1 MGAAN
6 QRAFLLFLLFAV
18 ISSIYV
24 VLMSVATVV
33 KIWNNFFFYREVQRT
48 SQNMGRAGLFVSFL
62 QALVGSSFSS
72 SVRALGLLY
81 LVALSLAVTIGVG
94 LLFYQQMK
102 QLYDGITLVDSLQQH
117 KNGMVRATD
126 PRIRGWSNLKR
137 VFGYGHPLCWMLPKL
152 VDIQNTKIH
161 DK

>member
-102 QLYDGITLVDSLQQH
+102 QL
-117 KNGMVRATD
+117 
-126 PRIRGWSNLKR
+126 
-137 VFGYGHPLCWMLPKL
+137 
-152 VDIQNTKIH
+152 
-161 DK
+161 